1 MQMLGIGLPEL
12 MVILILAVL
21 VIGPDR
27 LPQFAADLAKWIR
40 QARVYA
46 NHLTKD
52 FNEVVGELE
61 KEAGATREDWKEIAS
76 VVTRNTGDVARELQK
91 AASQLETEATI
102 DGVTAAPPAI
112 NGRDPA
118 SLGEAFRRA
127 QLESDRLNGITAAA
141 SEPAGPQA
149 MPLAERDVEEP
160 AEATVVGAE
169 AAPTGEE
176 TPAEEQPWFEPSR
189 PSRARRRSTN

>member
-12 MVILILAVL
+12 MVILVLAVL

-27 LPQFAADLAKWIR
+27 LPQFAADLARWIR
-40 QARVYA
+40 QARAYA

-76 VVTRNTGDVARELQK
+76 VVGLHTGEVGRELQK
-91 AASQLETEATI
+91 AASQLEDSATI
-102 DGVTAAPPAI
+102 DGVTATPPAI
-112 NGRDPA
+112 NGRDGA

-127 QLESDRLNGITAAA
+127 QIESDRLNGI
-141 SEPAGPQA
+141 SPSPAGHAQGT
-149 MPLAERDVEEP
+149 PLAERPD
-160 AEATVVGAE
+160 EAPDRESDDTPDTPQDGD
-169 AAPTGEE
+169 AAVSQ
-176 TPAEEQPWFEPSR
+176 EQPWFVPEPSR
-189 PSRARRRSTN
+189 PRRRTTD

>member
-12 MVILILAVL
+12 MVILILSVL

-40 QARVYA
+40 QMRAYA

-76 VVTRNTGDVARELQK
+76 VVTRNTSDVARELQK
-91 AASQLETEATI
+91 AAGQIEAEATI
-102 DGVTAAPPAI
+102 DGVTATPPAI

-118 SLGEAFRRA
+118 SIGEAFRRA
-127 QLESDRLNGITAAA
+127 QIESDRLNGITPAA
-141 SEPAGPQA
+141 SEAQST
-149 MPLAERDVEEP
+149 PLAERATEEP
-160 AEATVVGAE
+160 AAEPPPTEEAPADGDK
-169 AAPTGEE
+169 
-176 TPAEEQPWFEPSR
+176 PAEEQPWFVPERTSR
-189 PSRARRRSTN
+189 TRRRAAN